1 MQECACD
8 ATLEALVLLETSR
21 NKHPFLTAVHVTHLG
36 ISQAFQAV
44 PVYNAITV
52 FVQQACTTRL
62 QQWMS
67 HNVCSAAACKPCTQ
81 AGISLHL

>member
-1 MQECACD
+1 MQERACN
-8 ATLEALVLLETSR
+8 ATLEALLLLETCR

-36 ISQAFQAV
+36 MSQAFQAV
-44 PVYNAITV
+44 PVANAITV
-52 FVQQACTTRL
+52 HQACTTRL
-62 QQWMS
+62 QQCML